1 LSKNIIKSFFKKDKT
16 QDKIPPVPLHVKI
29 KELES
34 SFNDYDKKM
43 IENIISL
50 SKISVK
56 EIMVP
61 RIDVVLINKNSAID
75 EIINIV
81 DEKGRSRLPVYN
93 DNIDNIV
100 GVLHAKDLLKYF
112 TKKKDFNLSNI
123 LREPYFVPES
133 KIIKDLLIEFREK
146 KIHLAIVVDEYGG
159 MSGIVCLEDI
169 MENIVGEIQDEF
181 DNESENIVKIE
192 DNKYLIDGKTSL
204 EDLNEALN
212 LDIENDD
219 IDTVGGLLY
228 MLFGKIPAK
237 NESIQFKNLKFA
249 VESISDRKIK
259 KVKLEIEEI
268 PDIEE

>member
-1 LSKNIIKSFFKKDKT
+1 MSKNIIKSVFMKEKNQGKT
-16 QDKIPPVPLHVKI
+16 PVKPLHIKI
-29 KELES
+29 KEIES

-50 SKISVK
+50 GEISVK

-61 RIDVVLINKNSAID
+61 RIDVVLINKNSAIE
-75 EIINIV
+75 EIIKIV

-93 DNIDNIV
+93 DNIDDIV

-112 TKKKDFNLSNI
+112 TKNRDFDLSNI

-169 MENIVGEIQDEF
+169 IENIVGEIQDEF
-181 DNESENIVKIE
+181 DNESEDIIKID

-228 MLFGKIPAK
+228 MLFGKIPSK
-237 NESIQFKNLKFA
+237 NESIQYKNLKFS
-249 VESISDRKIK
+249 VESILDRKIK
-259 KVKLEIEEI
+259 KVKLEIEEL